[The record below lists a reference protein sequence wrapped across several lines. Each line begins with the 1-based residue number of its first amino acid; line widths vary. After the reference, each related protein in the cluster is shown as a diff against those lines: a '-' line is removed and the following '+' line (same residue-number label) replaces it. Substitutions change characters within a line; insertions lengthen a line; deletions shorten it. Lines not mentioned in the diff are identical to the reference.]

1 MVLSRRGDVVSI
13 SVRGIDLMASNNH
26 ASEDQLGRVAGE
38 LLVGIEN
45 ARLLIGGL
53 GLGYTLRAALDAVP
67 ADAAVDVAEIV
78 PEVVRW
84 NQSILAPL
92 ANRPLEDPR
101 VTVIR
106 DDVLEVIRRG
116 TGRYHAILL
125 DVDNGPEGLS
135 RGNQT
140 LYRPAGLAAT
150 RDALAPGG
158 VLAVWSAFSSDPFTT
173 LLREAGFDVAVS
185 TIETTTASAR
195 GPVHFI
201 WFARRGA

>member
-1 MVLSRRGDVVSI
+1 MTLSRRGDVVSI
-13 SVRGIDLMASNNH
+13 AVRGIDLMASNNH
-26 ASEDQLGRVAGE
+26 ASEDQLGRMAGE
-38 LLVGIEN
+38 LLVGIPN

-84 NQSILAPL
+84 NQSVLAPL

-101 VTVIR
+101 VTMIR
-106 DDVLEVIRRG
+106 DDVLDVMRRG
-116 TGRYHAILL
+116 VGRYHAILL

-140 LYRPAGLAAT
+140 LYRKAGLEAA
-150 RDALAPGG
+150 RDALAIDG
-158 VLAVWSAFSSDPFTT
+158 VLAVWSAFNSDPFTAS
-173 LLREAGFDVAVS
+173 LADVGFDVSVT
-185 TIETTTASAR
+185 TIETTTATAR
-195 GPVHFI
+195 GPVHYI
-201 WFARRGA
+201 WYARRRA

>member
-1 MVLSRRGDVVSI
+1 MTLARRGDVVSI
-13 SVRGIDLMASNNH
+13 AVRGIDLMASNNH
-26 ASEDQLGRVAGE
+26 ASEDQLGRMAGE
-38 LLVGIEN
+38 LVTGIAN

-84 NQSILAPL
+84 NQSVLAPL

-106 DDVLEVIRRG
+106 DDVLEVMRRG
-116 TGRYHAILL
+116 AGRYHAILL

-140 LYRPAGLAAT
+140 LYRKAGLEAA
-150 RDALAPGG
+150 RDALAIDG
-158 VLAVWSAFSSDPFTT
+158 VLAVWSAFNSGAFTASLADT
-173 LLREAGFDVAVS
+173 GFDVSVA
-185 TIETTTASAR
+185 TIETTTTTAR

-201 WFARRGA
+201 WYARRRA

>member
-1 MVLSRRGDVVSI
+1 MLSRRGDVVSI

-26 ASEDQLGRVAGE
+26 ASEDHLGRVAGE
-38 LLVGIEN
+38 LIVGIPN

-53 GLGYTLRAALDAVP
+53 GLGYTLRAALDAVA
-67 ADAAVDVAEIV
+67 ADASVDVAEIV

-84 NQSILAPL
+84 NQSVLAPL
-92 ANRPLEDPR
+92 ANRPIEDPR

-106 DDVLEVIRRG
+106 DDVLEVMRRG
-116 TGRYHAILL
+116 AGRYHAILL

-140 LYRPAGLAAT
+140 LYRQAGLEAA
-150 RDALAPGG
+150 RVALAPNG
-158 VLAVWSAFSSDPFTT
+158 VLAVWSAFSSDAFTKS
-173 LLREAGFDVAVS
+173 LADAGFDVSVA
-185 TIETTTASAR
+185 TIETTTSSAR

>member
-1 MVLSRRGDVVSI
+1 MVLSRRGDVFSI
-13 SVRGIDLMASNNH
+13 SVRQIDLMASNNH

-38 LLVGIEN
+38 LVHGIPD

-53 GLGYTLRAALDAVP
+53 GLGYTLRAALDAVQ
-67 ADAAVDVAEIV
+67 ADAHVEVAEIV

-84 NQSILAPL
+84 NQTVLAPL

-101 VTVIR
+101 TTVIR
-106 DDVLEVIRRG
+106 DDVLDVMRRG
-116 TGRYHAILL
+116 VGRYHAILL

-140 LYRPAGLAAT
+140 LYRRAGLEAAHA
-150 RDALAPGG
+150 ALAPGG
-158 VLAVWSAFSSDPFTT
+158 VLAVWSAFDSDPFTAA
-173 LLREAGFDVAVS
+173 LRGVGFEVS
-185 TIETTTASAR
+185 VSPIETSSATAR

-201 WFARRGA
+201 WYARRAA

>member
-1 MVLSRRGDVVSI
+1 MVLSRRGDVFSI
-13 SVRGIDLMASNNH
+13 AVRGIDLMASNNH
-26 ASEDQLGRVAGE
+26 ASEDHLGRVAGE
-38 LLVGIEN
+38 LLVGIAN

-53 GLGYTLRAALDAVP
+53 GLGYTLRAAIDAVP
-67 ADAAVDVAEIV
+67 ADAAIEVAEIV

-106 DDVLEVIRRG
+106 DDVLEVMRRG
-116 TGRYHAILL
+116 SGRYHAILL

-140 LYRPAGLAAT
+140 LYRPAGLEAA
-150 RDALAPGG
+150 
-158 VLAVWSAFSSDPFTT
+158 
-173 LLREAGFDVAVS
+173 REA
-185 TIETTTASAR
+185 
-195 GPVHFI
+195 
-201 WFARRGA
+201 